1 MAKRPEILVLRRQV
15 ASEIVRS
22 VGPGGMYVI
31 APYFGMPAPRM
42 SELARAQVDRCSLEW
57 LVERVYRMG
66 GSVALTVTLG
76 DAGREFRRAHSH
88 RRPLVPKLE

>member
-1 MAKRPEILVLRRQV
+1 MAKRSEILALRRQV

-57 LVERVYRMG
+57 LIERVYRMG